1 MRAIG
6 FVLQRRSLRLLSPP
20 FCLRQEDLAA
30 SLLPTCMTQ
39 LAIQAAISE
48 IHAKKVAGFKRE
60 GKPGV
65 RRSEPFGC
73 AAFGHATNHA
83 RHAPILKEGFG
94 GHVPESPRN
103 MLEYG
108 KTFGTL
114 KDERESQATY
124 LHAYMLEPKKSAAAY
139 MQKPKKSAASRASEA
154 STRRFETSEKTHEER
169 RSMKKPQV
177 SKSERDLGYIRHGS
191 DRRPRKDPSK
201 SCKGSVCRSDSNISF
216 TPPLRLRQPSQGYM
230 AFNAH
235 DQAAWCDAGNKPFE
249 LKEGF
254 SGFVPR
260 TNRKEKSY
268 GKTWGTCV
276 DERSSQI
283 HGSSIQCE
291 RTLNSA
297 AVEPKKSTAKK
308 LVYCPPR
315 HE

>member
-6 FVLQRRSLRLLSPP
+6 LVLQRRSLRFFSPP
-20 FCLRQEDLAA
+20 FCLRQEDLPA

-39 LAIQAAISE
+39 LAIQAAISD
-48 IHAKKVAGFKRE
+48 IHGKKVSAFKRE

-65 RRSEPFGC
+65 RSSEPFGC

-108 KTFGTL
+108 KTYGTL

-124 LHAYMLEPKKSAAAY
+124 LLPHMLKT
-139 MQKPKKSAASRASEA
+139 KKSAASRASEA
-154 STRRFETSEKTHEER
+154 STRRHETSEKTHEER

-177 SKSERDLGYIRHGS
+177 SKSERDLSYIRHGS
-191 DRRPRKDPSK
+191 DRRPRKDKSV

-235 DQAAWCDAGNKPFE
+235 DQASWCEAGNKPFE

-297 AVEPKKSTAKK
+297 AVEPQRAQKKK